1 MNTNSQIPALI
12 LSIHDNSWFWLDAL
26 TVKRLQCT
34 IMGKTGSIFNEVRP
48 DTPPLW
54 HLPFASGSFWKL
66 MKQTGFPCVQT
77 ASVQRSSSRRA
88 FWVTLMLFDTGS
100 HEGANT
106 RTHTHTGQRHASLS
120 FFPGCTLRGRCS
132 PHNSV
137 LSCQNASLLA
147 AAYPV
152 SLIGADRNCSPKKPR
167 CLFYLFLYAHT
178 CRVQWNSLRLR
189 GGTLRISGLTLK
201 MNVCHIKTLHG
212 QGESCACRYGLHQ
225 RWAPSEPVRISH
237 SDRVFCLGVIL
248 KLFSTPR

>member
-1 MNTNSQIPALI
+1 MIPALI
-12 LSIHDNSWFWLDAL
+12 FIYSWWFMILIGRSARKKATMHNYGQNWL
-26 TVKRLQCT
+26 
-34 IMGKTGSIFNEVRP
+34 IFNEVCP

-66 MKQTGFPCVQT
+66 MKQTGFPRVQT

-106 RTHTHTGQRHASLS
+106 RTHTHWTKTCIPVFLSWMYSEGWMFSTQQCFILSECISSRRRIPRLSYRCWQRLQ
-120 FFPGCTLRGRCS
+120 PED
-132 PHNSV
+132 
-137 LSCQNASLLA
+137 
-147 AAYPV
+147 
-152 SLIGADRNCSPKKPR
+152 GAER
-167 CLFYLFLYAHT
+167 LFYLFLYAHT

-212 QGESCACRYGLHQ
+212 QGGIL
-225 RWAPSEPVRISH
+225 
-237 SDRVFCLGVIL
+237 RVFMA
-248 KLFSTPR
+248 STRDGLLQSR

>member
-212 QGESCACRYGLHQ
+212 QGGILRVSLWPPPEMGSFRAGKDFSLWQGLLSGGH
-225 RWAPSEPVRISH
+225 P
-237 SDRVFCLGVIL
+237 
-248 KLFSTPR
+248 